1 MDQSPILIG
10 ELTVPMLIG
19 HFFNLILFG
28 VLCVQVFIYFQAFLK
43 DRLWSKCYV
52 AWICFI
58 EILQTILVVIDGI
71 RVFGNGWGDAHALA
85 DVGLIWLSVPAM
97 TGISISFTAQIFF
110 IWRIRV
116 LSQARMIPAA
126 AFLVSVVQCVAAIW
140 TGIRAHQID
149 NFALIQSQTFSHT
162 SVWLGG
168 SATADLI
175 IAGSLVFYMRKS
187 QSTGLA
193 SNAMYVKIIRLIIE
207 SGSLCAL
214 VAVADLGLFLGYQ
227 HTNYHLA
234 PAITLSKLYSNSLLA
249 VLNSRRTP
257 LLNSTDSIN
266 TFSLL
271 DTPSMDARLR
281 DMAPG
286 GAPQRNAPKR
296 SSWV

>member
-1 MDQSPILIG
+1 MDQSLISI
-10 ELTVPMLIG
+10 EKLTVPMLIG

-43 DRLWSKCYV
+43 DRLWSKCLV

-71 RVFGNGWGDAHALA
+71 RVFGKGWGDARALA
-85 DVGLIWLSVPAM
+85 DVGLTWFSVPAM
-97 TGISISFTAQIFF
+97 TGIISFTAQIFF

-116 LSQARMIPAA
+116 LSQARLIPAA
-126 AFLVSVVQCVAAIW
+126 AFLVSVVQCVAAVW
-140 TGIRAHQID
+140 AGIRAQQIRS
-149 NFALIQSQTFSHT
+149 FTSIQSQTFSHT

-168 SATADLI
+168 TATADLI
-175 IAGSLVFYMRKS
+175 IAGSLVYYMRKS
-187 QSTGLA
+187 QSTDLA
-193 SNAMYVKIIRLIIE
+193 SNGMYVKIIRLIVE

-214 VAVADLGLFLGYQ
+214 VAVADLGLFLGYRQ
-227 HTNYHLA
+227 TNYHLA
-234 PAITLSKLYSNSLLA
+234 PAIALSKLYSNSLLA
-249 VLNSRRTP
+249 VLNSRRMP
-257 LLNSTDSIN
+257 LLDSADGVN

-281 DMAPG
+281 VMTLG
-286 GAPQRNAPKR
+286 VAPQRNGPKR